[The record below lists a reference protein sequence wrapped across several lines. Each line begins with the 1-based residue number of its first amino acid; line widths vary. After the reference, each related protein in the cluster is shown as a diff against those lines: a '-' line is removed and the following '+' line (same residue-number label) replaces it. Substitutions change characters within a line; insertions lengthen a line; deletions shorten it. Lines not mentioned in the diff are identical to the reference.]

1 MNTVNISRYAPPRRW
16 IHYDKVAILEQLV
29 EAKTAS
35 GVLRQ
40 LPYLPQWIETV
51 HQEQLRLEAAGT
63 SRIEGAE
70 FTPQEENEALA
81 PDSKDST
88 ELTYSQRQL
97 RAAEAAYK
105 WVDSQPQDRPVNREF
120 VLEVHRRIVTG
131 CEDDHCEPGALRGFE
146 HNVTFGSPRCR
157 GAGGGDGCR
166 DAFDALCNAI
176 GGEFREHDGIIQ
188 AMASHYHIGAM
199 HPFGDGNGR
208 TARALEAFMLRKA
221 GVNDRV
227 MVSLSNYY
235 YNHKEEYLGAL
246 FESRQVG
253 HDLTPFLRFALP
265 AVAERCNVVA
275 GQILLNHKRVLFREF
290 ARSLFGQLRSPRRR
304 VLAER
309 QLQMLETLLDSPSI
323 EPGDFFRRTLAL
335 YQNLKHPDRAQ
346 VRDLIGLFDLRAVV
360 FHDNHI
366 SINMEWPQQ
375 FSRSELLDRYEHMPS
390 AISANH
396 PAMPE
401 LSRLLG
407 RRS

>member
-235 YNHKEEYLGAL
+235 YNHIEEYLGAL

-253 HDLTPFLRFALP
+253 HDLTHFLRFALP

-323 EPGDFFRRTLAL
+323 EPGDFFRRTLAH

>member
-105 WVDSQPQDRPVNREF
+105 LVDSQPQDRPVNREF
-120 VLEVHRRIVTG
+120 VLEVHRPIVTG

-323 EPGDFFRRTLAL
+323 EPGDFFRRTLAH

-366 SINMEWPQQ
+366 SINMEWPKQ

>member
-1 MNTVNISRYAPPRRW
+1 MTTVNISRYAPPRRW

-81 PDSKDST
+81 SDSKDST

-199 HPFGDGNGR
+199 HPFGDGNDR
-208 TARALEAFMLRKA
+208 TARALEAFMLKKA

-309 QLQMLETLLDSPSI
+309 QLQILETLLDSPSI
-323 EPGDFFRRTLAL
+323 EPRDFFRRTLAH

-346 VRDLIGLFDLRAVV
+346 VRDLIGLFDLGAVV

>member
-51 HQEQLRLEAAGT
+51 RQEQLRLEAAGT

-120 VLEVHRRIVTG
+120 VLEVHRPIVTG

-323 EPGDFFRRTLAL
+323 EPGDFFRRTLAH

>member
-51 HQEQLRLEAAGT
+51 RQEQLRLEAAGT

-166 DAFDALCNAI
+166 DAFDPLCNAI

-323 EPGDFFRRTLAL
+323 EPGDFFRRTLAH

>member
-1 MNTVNISRYAPPRRW
+1 MTTVNISRYAPPRRW
-16 IHYDKVAILEQLV
+16 IHYDKTAILEQLV

-208 TARALEAFMLRKA
+208 TARALEAFMLKKA

-323 EPGDFFRRTLAL
+323 EPGDFFRRILAH

-346 VRDLIGLFDLRAVV
+346 VRDLIGLFDLGAVV
-360 FHDNHI
+360 FNDNHV

-375 FSRSELLDRYEHMPS
+375 FSRSELLDRYEHMPP